1 MLPKYWSPL
10 HIQLLILGIHLVTGS
25 EFNAQT
31 AFQITFPEVSSNVLK
46 VDLHSIWMYL
56 YLEWQEFSSKCRIDV
71 EER

>member
-46 VDLHSIWMYL
+46 VDLQSVSCTLSGKNLVQNATTI
-56 YLEWQEFSSKCRIDV
+56 QN
-71 EER
+71 